1 MPLAP
6 VLAWL
11 VWALGAGL
19 GLGLLVPAAAW
30 AQTVQLTGLA
40 SGKALLV
47 INGAAPRFLSPGQSA
62 DGVKLLEVGPDRALL
77 DVAGERRLLQLGQG
91 PIGLTG
97 QSAAG
102 TSGTPNRV
110 VLEAG
115 PGGHFVSA
123 GQINGGH
130 VQFMVDTGATVVAL
144 GRPDAE
150 RIGLKPSEGK
160 PVQMNTANGV
170 VLGYQV
176 RLGSVKVGDATLYD
190 VPAVVMPM
198 PMPYVLLGNSF
209 LSRFQLRRD
218 NTQLILEK
226 RF

>member
-1 MPLAP
+1 MPRLAP

-11 VWALGAGL
+11 VWALGLAA
-19 GLGLLVPAAAW
+19 PTAAW
-30 AQTVQLTGLA
+30 AQTAQLAGLA

-62 DGVKLLEVGPDRALL
+62 DGVKLLEVGADRVVLE
-77 DVAGERRLLQLGQG
+77 VAGERRTLQLGQG
-91 PIGLTG
+91 PIGL
-97 QSAAG
+97 AG
-102 TSGTPNRV
+102 TASASTKAAPNRV
-110 VLEAG
+110 VIEAG

-144 GRPDAE
+144 GRADAE
-150 RIGLKPSEGK
+150 RIGLKPSDGK

-176 RLGSVKVGDATLYD
+176 QLGSVRVGEATLYD

>member
-1 MPLAP
+1 MPRLP
-6 VLAWL
+6 RLL
-11 VWALGAGL
+11 VWLA
-19 GLGLLVPAAAW
+19 LLVLPQAW
-30 AQTVQLTGLA
+30 AQGVLLAGLA
-40 SGKALLV
+40 GGKALLV
-47 INGAAPRFLSPGQSA
+47 INGEAPRFLSPGQVANGVRLIELGGDSA
-62 DGVKLLEVGPDRALL
+62 VVE
-77 DVAGERRLLQLGQG
+77 VAGERRTLRLGQA
-91 PIGLTG
+91 PITM
-97 QSAAG
+97 SAAPQATAG
-102 TSGTPNRV
+102 NRV

-115 PGGHFVSA
+115 PGGHFVTA

-130 VQFMVDTGATVVAL
+130 VQFMVDTGATVVSL

-150 RIGLKPSEGK
+150 RIGLKPGDGK

-176 RLGSVKVGDATLYD
+176 RLSSVKVGDATLYE

-209 LSRFQLRRD
+209 LSRFQLKRD

-226 RF
+226 RY

>member
-1 MPLAP
+1 MARLGAVLTWL
-6 VLAWL
+6 VLA
-11 VWALGAGL
+11 AS
-19 GLGLLVPAAAW
+19 PHAW
-30 AQTVQLTGLA
+30 AQAVQLAGLS

-47 INGAAPRFLSPGQSA
+47 INGEAPRFLSPGQTVAGVRLLSLGADSA
-62 DGVKLLEVGPDRALL
+62 EV
-77 DVAGERRLLQLGQG
+77 DVSGERRTLRLGQA
-91 PIGLTG
+91 PIGMG
-97 QSAAG
+97 QQAAPLA
-102 TSGTPNRV
+102 SNRV

-115 PGGHFVSA
+115 PGGHFVTA

-130 VQFMVDTGATVVAL
+130 VQFMVDTGATVVSL
-144 GRPDAE
+144 GRADAE
-150 RIGLKPSEGK
+150 RIGLKPGDGK
-160 PVQMNTANGV
+160 PVQMNTANGA

-176 RLGSVKVGDATLYD
+176 RLNSVKVGDATLYD

-226 RF
+226 RY

>member
-1 MPLAP
+1 MSRLGAVLTWL
-6 VLAWL
+6 VLA
-11 VWALGAGL
+11 AS
-19 GLGLLVPAAAW
+19 PHAW
-30 AQTVQLTGLA
+30 AQAVQLAGLS

-47 INGAAPRFLSPGQSA
+47 INGEAPRFLSPGQTVAGVRLLSLGADSA
-62 DGVKLLEVGPDRALL
+62 EV
-77 DVAGERRLLQLGQG
+77 DVSGERRTLRLGQA
-91 PIGLTG
+91 PIGMG
-97 QSAAG
+97 QQAA
-102 TSGTPNRV
+102 PLANNRV

-115 PGGHFVSA
+115 PGGHFVTA

-130 VQFMVDTGATVVAL
+130 VQFMVDTGATVVSL
-144 GRPDAE
+144 GRADAE
-150 RIGLKPSEGK
+150 RIGLKAGDGK
-160 PVQMNTANGV
+160 PVQMNTANGA

-176 RLGSVKVGDATLYD
+176 RLNSVKVGDATLYD

-226 RF
+226 RY